1 MAVTLVYV
9 HVNEHKQTIPLPVKC
24 GRMLWSWA
32 DIDRVSVINSLT
44 FPRQTT
50 QHSIHKQPTS
60 TKHRN
65 HHSIQR
71 QPTVIALTVTAHTA
85 DSSSMPNNHAKT
97 QWPKSLCQQICSHSV
112 SEFCINLRIFR
123 LFRMSAGRSSADAH
137 GYTHSVNAV
146 NTFNKFH
153 YNRHVCTNHNCFTT
167 LFPGPL
173 GEPVPE
179 ENFWTSWC
187 KGRLTEADT
196 QTIQLGATRS
206 GLTSA
211 NLHHPTRNHV
221 NDTCVLTACK
231 CMSVCMHACLRTYMN
246 NANGSSCLKE
256 HTAVQWISK
265 IWEHLASNI
274 TLASHKV
281 SPGLDTVWHY

>member
-1 MAVTLVYV
+1 MQRHNGPKVYANISVLIQSVNCVLTCAYFGCLQWVLGGAV
-9 HVNEHKQTIPLPVKC
+9 QM
-24 GRMLWSWA
+24 RM
-32 DIDRVSVINSLT
+32 D
-44 FPRQTT
+44 
-50 QHSIHKQPTS
+50 
-60 TKHRN
+60 
-65 HHSIQR
+65 
-71 QPTVIALTVTAHTA
+71 
-85 DSSSMPNNHAKT
+85 
-97 QWPKSLCQQICSHSV
+97 
-112 SEFCINLRIFR
+112 
-123 LFRMSAGRSSADAH
+123 
-137 GYTHSVNAV
+137 THSVNAV
-146 NTFNKFH
+146 NAFNKFH
-153 YNRHVCTNHNCFTT
+153 YNRHVRTNHNCFTT

-196 QTIQLGATRS
+196 QTMWLGATRS

-211 NLHHPTRNHV
+211 NLHHPPRNHV

-246 NANGSSCLKE
+246 NANGPSCLKE

-265 IWEHLASNI
+265 IWEHLVSNI

-281 SPGLDTVWHY
+281 SLGLDTVWHY